1 MPFVNSPSS
10 QILHWFQQAMERP
23 QLHLEIEASNRKGN
37 NVISPII
44 EATNRSNNVMVEA
57 MDHINATHIE
67 IENR

>member
-1 MPFVNSPSS
+1 
-10 QILHWFQQAMERP
+10 MERP
-23 QLHLEIEASNRKGN
+23 QLHLEIEVSNRKGN